1 MRKPFS
7 EVIRVQE
14 NQKEVDL
21 FQSEKTDFSRLSDAD
36 NQTDFP
42 NVGKRR
48 TNRLMSRKLTFSVM
62 TWLSTA
68 KQGQVFLVHTG
79 ATRKVLLLE
88 NPKTHLCI
96 RPILP

>member
-21 FQSEKTDFSRLSDAD
+21 FLSGKTDFSRLSDAD
-36 NQTDFP
+36 NQTDIP

-48 TNRLMSRKLTFSVM
+48 TNRLMSRTVL

>member
-21 FQSEKTDFSRLSDAD
+21 FLSGKTDFSRLSDAD

-48 TNRLMSRKLTFSVM
+48 TNRLMFRTVL